1 MTPSPHPHAKYLSLG
16 VLVLQNSML
25 ALTMRYS
32 RTMDGPMYLAS
43 TAVVVAEAI
52 KCAVS
57 CVLLKQEEGE
67 GGVPITVRV
76 FSDPYGLL
84 RLMVPAALYTV
95 QNNLAYF
102 AMSHLEAATYQLLY
116 QLKILT
122 TALCSVLLLGRS
134 LSWTQWFSLCV
145 LSVGVGLVQ
154 TANTA
159 PTANADEATRNSF
172 VGFVAVLAACC
183 SSGLAGVYFE
193 LVLKGSKTSLWVRNV
208 QLSLIGLL
216 FGLVPVMKDQERVA
230 AMGFFH
236 GYNTVVWVVVLLQAL
251 GGLLVA
257 LVVKYADNILKGFAT
272 SISIIISCVC
282 SYFLFNTV
290 VNTRFVVGALCVLYA
305 VFLYSSAPPKR
316 PAGNPTAGSGGG
328 ASSPGGAMGAA
339 KSAATGKA
347 VAN

>member
-1 MTPSPHPHAKYLSLG
+1 MSLG

-52 KCAVS
+52 KFVVS
-57 CVLLKQEEGE
+57 CVLLLMEEANA
-67 GGVPITVRV
+67 GGSASIVGVVHARV
-76 FSDPYGLL
+76 FGDPFGLL

-122 TALCSVLLLGRS
+122 TALCSVILLSKS
-134 LSWTQWFSLCV
+134 LSGVQWFALCV
-145 LSVGVGLVQ
+145 LSAGVGLVQ

-159 PTANADEATRNSF
+159 PAPDADGPSNSF

-208 QLSLIGLL
+208 QLSLIGIV
-216 FGLVPVMKDQERVA
+216 FSMVPVMKDQERVTA
-230 AMGFFH
+230 LGFFY
-236 GYNTVVWVVVLLQAL
+236 GYNSVVWAVVLLQAL

-257 LVVKYADNILKGFAT
+257 LVVKFADNILKGFAT
-272 SISIIISCVC
+272 SISIIVSCVC
-282 SYFLFNTV
+282 SYFLFNFV
-290 VNTRFVVGALCVLYA
+290 VNTRFVLGAGCVLYA
-305 VFLYSSAPPKR
+305 VFLYSSGAKKAPSNAPS
-316 PAGNPTAGSGGG
+316 SGGAG
-328 ASSPGGAMGAA
+328 ATSPSNATKAGAMGKDVA
-339 KSAATGKA
+339 K
-347 VAN
+347 